1 MEWNHAWLNYN
12 KKLTNKDVIG
22 FTKIVSSHDGIVIQ
36 NARMELKKAFL
47 GLYKI
52 SLVEEINSAY
62 NLHIEDKGVILLSL
76 NKGDKENVI
85 LDEAYQIAYKNGN
98 IEISSFGEVGILY
111 GVFAFLR
118 KLQVGIA
125 LEDMQVVEGPSN
137 PLRMLNHWDNMD
149 GSIERGYAG
158 NSIFFENHE
167 IIINERTRDYARL
180 CASIGINGIAINNVN
195 VKDSAT
201 YLITDRYLDKL
212 TELSSIFT
220 SYGIKLFLSIN
231 FAAPVEMGELETADP
246 LDERVMAWWKNKTS
260 ELFERIPDFGGYVV
274 KADSEFRPGP
284 FTYNRSHSDGA
295 NMLGRALK
303 PHGGI
308 LIWRCFVYNCKQD
321 WRDRKTDRARAA
333 FDHFAPLDGE
343 FDDNVIL
350 QIKNGPM
357 DFQVREPVSPLIGGL
372 IKTNIILEFQVTQ
385 EYTGQQKHVCYLLPM
400 WKEVL
405 EFNTFVKEDQSKVKD
420 IVAGRTF
427 PMKYS
432 GITAVANVGND
443 FNWTGHDL
451 ALCNWY
457 GYGRLLFN
465 TELTEEE
472 IAREWIMLTF
482 GDEKEI
488 MDVVL
493 KLLNNSWATYEKYTS
508 PLGIGWMVNP
518 NHHYGPNIEGYEYS
532 KWGTYHRADHKGIG
546 VDRTTKGTGYTTQYL
561 EPNATMYEHK
571 ETCPEELLLFFH
583 YVTYDYVLKSGKT
596 LIQHIYDTHFEGVE
610 EVEEMLRQWSYLD
623 GIIDEGTYKRVL
635 DRLQLQL
642 ESSIEWR
649 DMVNSY
655 FYRKSGIGDSLNRTI
670 Y

>member
-62 NLHIEDKGVILLSL
+62 SLHIEDKGVILLSL
-76 NKGDKENVI
+76 NKEDKENVI

-260 ELFERIPDFGGYVV
+260 ELFERI
-274 KADSEFRPGP
+274 
-284 FTYNRSHSDGA
+284 
-295 NMLGRALK
+295 
-303 PHGGI
+303 I
-308 LIWRCFVYNCKQD
+308 
-321 WRDRKTDRARAA
+321 
-333 FDHFAPLDGE
+333 
-343 FDDNVIL
+343 
-350 QIKNGPM
+350 
-357 DFQVREPVSPLIGGL
+357 
-372 IKTNIILEFQVTQ
+372 
-385 EYTGQQKHVCYLLPM
+385 
-400 WKEVL
+400 
-405 EFNTFVKEDQSKVKD
+405 
-420 IVAGRTF
+420 
-427 PMKYS
+427 
-432 GITAVANVGND
+432 
-443 FNWTGHDL
+443 
-451 ALCNWY
+451 
-457 GYGRLLFN
+457 
-465 TELTEEE
+465 
-472 IAREWIMLTF
+472 
-482 GDEKEI
+482 
-488 MDVVL
+488 
-493 KLLNNSWATYEKYTS
+493 
-508 PLGIGWMVNP
+508 
-518 NHHYGPNIEGYEYS
+518 
-532 KWGTYHRADHKGIG
+532 
-546 VDRTTKGTGYTTQYL
+546 
-561 EPNATMYEHK
+561 
-571 ETCPEELLLFFH
+571 
-583 YVTYDYVLKSGKT
+583 
-596 LIQHIYDTHFEGVE
+596 
-610 EVEEMLRQWSYLD
+610 
-623 GIIDEGTYKRVL
+623 
-635 DRLQLQL
+635 
-642 ESSIEWR
+642 
-649 DMVNSY
+649 
-655 FYRKSGIGDSLNRTI
+655 
-670 Y
+670 